1 MAAESL
7 IIVTVARTSGSVPRE
22 VAAWMAVTPARITGT
37 VGGGHLEFD
46 AIARARAALS
56 GGDLAD
62 EVRYPLG
69 PSLGQCCGGVVWL
82 AFERVAAG
90 EDLASR
96 LPRPPLRPV
105 ALFGAGHVG
114 LAIAHI
120 TRDLPLALHWIDS
133 RENQF
138 PDKPPERGWR
148 QEVCDPAADAVNDLA
163 PGSAVLVMS
172 HNHAEDFD
180 IIAACLKRQRER
192 GDLAFI
198 GMIGSRTKWASFRQ
212 RLQARGFTEVDLA
225 RVVCPIGVPGV
236 AGKQPAVIAVSA
248 LTQLLT
254 LPWPESPP
262 PVLQP

>member
-1 MAAESL
+1 MTETACILVS
-7 IIVTVARTSGSVPRE
+7 VARSTGSVPRE
-22 VAAWMAVTPARITGT
+22 VGAWMAVTPDGISGT

-46 AIARARAALS
+46 AIARARRALNGS
-56 GGDLAD
+56 ELEA

-90 EDLASR
+90 EDLAAR
-96 LPRPPLRPV
+96 LPRPPQRPV

-114 LAIAHI
+114 DAIAHI
-120 TRDLPLALHWIDS
+120 ARDLPLALHWIDS
-133 RENQF
+133 REDQF
-138 PDKPPERGWR
+138 PAQPPERGWR
-148 QEVCDPAADAVNDLA
+148 QEVSDPAADAVDDLA
-163 PGSAVLVMS
+163 TGSAVLVMS

-212 RLQARGFTEVDLA
+212 RLEARGFTEADLA

-236 AGKQPAVIAVSA
+236 AGKQPAVIAVAVLAQILS
-248 LTQLLT
+248 
-254 LPWPESPP
+254 LPA
-262 PVLQP
+262 